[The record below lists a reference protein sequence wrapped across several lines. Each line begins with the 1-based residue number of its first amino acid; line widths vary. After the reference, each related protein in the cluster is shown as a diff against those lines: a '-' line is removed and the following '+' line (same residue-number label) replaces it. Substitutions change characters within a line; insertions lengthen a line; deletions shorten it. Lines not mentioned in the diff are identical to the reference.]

1 MSLAQRWMLSLGLL
15 CSFAVLPFVTAD
27 DAKPAASKPKEL
39 KSTAHFDGFD
49 NWATS
54 VAFAP
59 DGKTLA
65 VGTHNAVQ
73 IWNVA
78 EKKAIATWKTGS
90 GYAKSLAFLPG
101 GQKLVIGA
109 YQTVSVWDVA
119 SGMKERDLPKH
130 RGFVTSLA
138 VSPDGKLL
146 ATGCDDEAARL
157 IRLEDGALLKT
168 LEYEPDMEAARRLL
182 LEIRGTK

>member
-1 MSLAQRWMLSLGLL
+1 MLLAQRWLLSLGLL
-15 CSFAVLPFVTAD
+15 LSLALLPFVMAD

-65 VGTHNAVQ
+65 VGTHNAIQ

-78 EKKAIATWKTGS
+78 EKKAIS
-90 GYAKSLAFLPG
+90 SPSL
-101 GQKLVIGA
+101 
-109 YQTVSVWDVA
+109 
-119 SGMKERDLPKH
+119 
-130 RGFVTSLA
+130 
-138 VSPDGKLL
+138 
-146 ATGCDDEAARL
+146 
-157 IRLEDGALLKT
+157 
-168 LEYEPDMEAARRLL
+168 
-182 LEIRGTK
+182 